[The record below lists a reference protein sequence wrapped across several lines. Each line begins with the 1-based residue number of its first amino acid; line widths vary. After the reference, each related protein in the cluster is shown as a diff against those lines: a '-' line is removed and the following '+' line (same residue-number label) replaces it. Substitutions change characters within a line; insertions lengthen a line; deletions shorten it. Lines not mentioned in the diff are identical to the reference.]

1 MARITV
7 EDCLEKIPSRFD
19 LILMASKR
27 ARQLSTTSRDPL
39 VEWDNDKPT
48 LVALRE
54 IEEGLIDQETLEK
67 TLEEDLL
74 LDEFSVPNNQEKE
87 KLKDIFS
94 KHTRDV
100 SDLNYVL
107 SLIKR
112 YNVIKACY
120 QKAQH
125 YINLASSSLS
135 LFNDS
140 EEKNILENLTSFS
153 LSRNF

>member
-48 LVALRE
+48 LVAWWE
-54 IEEGLIDQETLEK
+54 IEEGLLDIKTLEK

-74 LDEFSVPNNQEKE
+74 LDEFSVPTN
-87 KLKDIFS
+87 
-94 KHTRDV
+94 
-100 SDLNYVL
+100 
-107 SLIKR
+107 
-112 YNVIKACY
+112 
-120 QKAQH
+120 
-125 YINLASSSLS
+125 
-135 LFNDS
+135 
-140 EEKNILENLTSFS
+140 LENDKEG
-153 LSRNF
+153 

>member
-54 IEEGLIDQETLEK
+54 IEEGLLDQKTLEQ

-74 LDEFSVPNNQEKE
+74 LDEFTIPNNKE
-87 KLKDIFS
+87 D
-94 KHTRDV
+94 D
-100 SDLNYVL
+100 
-107 SLIKR
+107 
-112 YNVIKACY
+112 
-120 QKAQH
+120 
-125 YINLASSSLS
+125 NLG
-135 LFNDS
+135 
-140 EEKNILENLTSFS
+140 
-153 LSRNF
+153 

>member
-27 ARQLSTTSRDPL
+27 ARQLSTTSREPL

-54 IEEGLIDQETLEK
+54 IEEGLLDIETLEK

-74 LDEFSVPNNQEKE
+74 LDEFSVP
-87 KLKDIFS
+87 
-94 KHTRDV
+94 T
-100 SDLNYVL
+100 
-107 SLIKR
+107 
-112 YNVIKACY
+112 
-120 QKAQH
+120 
-125 YINLASSSLS
+125 SSE
-135 LFNDS
+135 DD
-140 EEKNILENLTSFS
+140 KI
-153 LSRNF
+153 R

>member
-54 IEEGLIDQETLEK
+54 IEEGLLDIKTLEK

-74 LDEFSVPNNQEKE
+74 LDEFSVPTN
-87 KLKDIFS
+87 
-94 KHTRDV
+94 
-100 SDLNYVL
+100 
-107 SLIKR
+107 
-112 YNVIKACY
+112 
-120 QKAQH
+120 
-125 YINLASSSLS
+125 
-135 LFNDS
+135 
-140 EEKNILENLTSFS
+140 LENDKEG
-153 LSRNF
+153 

>member
-54 IEEGLIDQETLEK
+54 IEEGLLDQK
-67 TLEEDLL
+67 TLEQTLEEYLL
-74 LDEFSVPNNQEKE
+74 LDEFSIPNNKE
-87 KLKDIFS
+87 D
-94 KHTRDV
+94 D
-100 SDLNYVL
+100 
-107 SLIKR
+107 
-112 YNVIKACY
+112 
-120 QKAQH
+120 
-125 YINLASSSLS
+125 NLG
-135 LFNDS
+135 
-140 EEKNILENLTSFS
+140 
-153 LSRNF
+153 

>member
-48 LVALRE
+48 LVALIE
-54 IEEGLIDQETLEK
+54 IEEWLLDRETLEQ

-74 LDEFSVPNNQEKE
+74 LDEFSAPSNKEDEK
-87 KLKDIFS
+87 IG
-94 KHTRDV
+94 
-100 SDLNYVL
+100 
-107 SLIKR
+107 
-112 YNVIKACY
+112 
-120 QKAQH
+120 
-125 YINLASSSLS
+125 
-135 LFNDS
+135 
-140 EEKNILENLTSFS
+140 
-153 LSRNF
+153 

>member
-27 ARQLSTTSRDPL
+27 ARQLSTTTREPL

-54 IEEGLIDQETLEK
+54 IEEGLIDQATLEE

-74 LDEFSVPNNQEKE
+74 LDGFSNSNSSENNNEG
-87 KLKDIFS
+87 
-94 KHTRDV
+94 
-100 SDLNYVL
+100 
-107 SLIKR
+107 
-112 YNVIKACY
+112 
-120 QKAQH
+120 
-125 YINLASSSLS
+125 
-135 LFNDS
+135 
-140 EEKNILENLTSFS
+140 
-153 LSRNF
+153 

>member
-7 EDCLEKIPSRFD
+7 EDCLVKIPSRFD

-74 LDEFSVPNNQEKE
+74 LDEFSIPNNQENE
-87 KLKDIFS
+87 
-94 KHTRDV
+94 
-100 SDLNYVL
+100 
-107 SLIKR
+107 
-112 YNVIKACY
+112 
-120 QKAQH
+120 
-125 YINLASSSLS
+125 
-135 LFNDS
+135 
-140 EEKNILENLTSFS
+140 NIG
-153 LSRNF
+153 

>member
-7 EDCLEKIPSRFD
+7 EDCLVKIPSRFD

-27 ARQLSTTSRDPL
+27 ARQLSTTSRDLL

-74 LDEFSVPNNQEKE
+74 LDEFSVPNNQE
-87 KLKDIFS
+87 
-94 KHTRDV
+94 
-100 SDLNYVL
+100 
-107 SLIKR
+107 
-112 YNVIKACY
+112 
-120 QKAQH
+120 
-125 YINLASSSLS
+125 
-135 LFNDS
+135 ND
-140 EEKNILENLTSFS
+140 NIG
-153 LSRNF
+153 

>member
-7 EDCLEKIPSRFD
+7 EDCLVKIPSRFD

-74 LDEFSVPNNQEKE
+74 LDEFSIPNNQE
-87 KLKDIFS
+87 
-94 KHTRDV
+94 
-100 SDLNYVL
+100 
-107 SLIKR
+107 
-112 YNVIKACY
+112 
-120 QKAQH
+120 
-125 YINLASSSLS
+125 
-135 LFNDS
+135 ND
-140 EEKNILENLTSFS
+140 NIG
-153 LSRNF
+153 

>member
-54 IEEGLIDQETLEK
+54 IEEGLLDQKTLEQ
-67 TLEEDLL
+67 TLEEDVL
-74 LDEFSVPNNQEKE
+74 LDEFSTPNN
-87 KLKDIFS
+87 KD
-94 KHTRDV
+94 D
-100 SDLNYVL
+100 D
-107 SLIKR
+107 
-112 YNVIKACY
+112 
-120 QKAQH
+120 
-125 YINLASSSLS
+125 NLG
-135 LFNDS
+135 
-140 EEKNILENLTSFS
+140 
-153 LSRNF
+153 